1 MGSNKCHTQ
10 KKVEERKSMG
20 AMRRNAR
27 NIKPL
32 RREKKATSIK
42 LESIFE
48 TIQRI
53 NRLERPSRHGKRN

>member
-1 MGSNKCHTQ
+1 MCHKPKAEDQ
-10 KKVEERKSMG
+10 ASMG

-53 NRLERPSRHGKRN
+53 NRLERH

>member
-1 MGSNKCHTQ
+1 MCHKPKAEDQ
-10 KKVEERKSMG
+10 ASMG

-27 NIKPL
+27 SIKPL

-53 NRLERPSRHGKRN
+53 NRLERPLRHGKQD

>member
-1 MGSNKCHTQ
+1 MCHKPKAEDQ
-10 KKVEERKSMG
+10 ASMG

-27 NIKPL
+27 NIGQL
-32 RREKKATSIK
+32 RREKKATLPE

-53 NRLERPSRHGKRN
+53 SRLEMH